1 MLSSRGRKY
10 AALNLAA
17 SYKKDRGQLYDR
29 VKHPNGLVSFANA
42 ENVSLDCLV
51 GRSVPHMGAEQV

>member
-10 AALNLAA
+10 AALDLAA

-29 VKHPNGLVSFANA
+29 VKHPDGLVSFANA
-42 ENVSLDCLV
+42 ENVSLNCLV
-51 GRSVPHMGAEQV
+51 GRNLPRIGAE

>member
-10 AALNLAA
+10 AALDLAA

-29 VKHPNGLVSFANA
+29 VKYPNGLISFANA
-42 ENVSLDCLV
+42 ENVSLHCLLIH
-51 GRSVPHMGAEQV
+51 P